1 MLETHLIMC
10 HGVRSLFYIALVH
23 MCITI
28 VIETSILCIIF
39 RQFVFVLNVYTYR
52 HTYAYTY
59 IYIYVVYTY
68 VAPAHFASFVLKLI
82 EACK

>member
-59 IYIYVVYTY
+59 IYIYIYIYMSYIHT
-68 VAPAHFASFVLKLI
+68 SLQLI
-82 EACK
+82 SLHLC